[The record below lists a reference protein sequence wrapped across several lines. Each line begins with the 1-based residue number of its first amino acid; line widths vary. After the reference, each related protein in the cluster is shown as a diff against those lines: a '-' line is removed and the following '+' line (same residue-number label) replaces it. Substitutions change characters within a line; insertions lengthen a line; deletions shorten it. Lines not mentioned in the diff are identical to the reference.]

1 MMEICITQ
9 EDKGTDLQG
18 IHNKRNLPYYYFY
31 EVHSRISFFV
41 STRINP
47 ERGLSQAILRN
58 DIILISRIS

>member
-18 IHNKRNLPYYYFY
+18 VHNKRNLPYYYFY

-41 STRINP
+41 DTRINP
-47 ERGLSQAILRN
+47 EIGGLLQAILKN
-58 DIILISRIS
+58 DIILIK